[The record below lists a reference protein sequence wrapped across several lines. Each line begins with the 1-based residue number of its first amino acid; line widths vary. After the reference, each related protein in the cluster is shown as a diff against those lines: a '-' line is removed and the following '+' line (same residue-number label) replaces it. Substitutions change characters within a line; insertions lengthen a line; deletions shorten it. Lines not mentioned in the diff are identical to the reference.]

1 MVSGME
7 GMVWALFFAIGLA
20 ILVSVVA
27 GAGIAWA
34 VVRRTGNRMYWWL
47 VPLAAIVLPFVY
59 YQLIV
64 FLRWT

>member
-1 MVSGME
+1 MASGME
-7 GMVWALFFAIGLA
+7 GMAWALFFAIGLA
-20 ILVSVVA
+20 VLVSVAA

-34 VVRRTGNRMYWWL
+34 VVRRTGNRVYWWL
-47 VPLAAIVLPFVY
+47 VPLAALALPFLY